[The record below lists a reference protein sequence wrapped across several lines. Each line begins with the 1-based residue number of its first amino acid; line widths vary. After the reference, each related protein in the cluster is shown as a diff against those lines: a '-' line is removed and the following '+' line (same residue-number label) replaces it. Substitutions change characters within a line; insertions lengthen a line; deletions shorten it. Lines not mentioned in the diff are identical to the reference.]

1 MREHGD
7 EGEIACLISS
17 SENTSALISMPC
29 DIGCRTFPSPA
40 IFLLQ
45 GATMSDRIALGA
57 RLSGRVIG
65 KEYKTMARPKHQAG
79 SLLIRG
85 KRKKMYVAR
94 YYENVAGPDGELQR
108 VRRSILLG
116 PVAEIGTRRAALN
129 RMAELLRPINLG
141 WQTPKATAT
150 FRQFV
155 REEWEPKVLCLFKLS
170 TQVGYRPLLSA
181 HLLPYFG
188 DSVLFEITPAH
199 VQGFLSDKSKTRIAW
214 HTLRNMRNVLRSVL
228 RTATEWGY
236 IEDNPVAHVK
246 LPPKPR
252 RTVTRYLLPGQVQ
265 KITAQMREPYR
276 SMVLLAVLTGLRRG
290 ELFALRWGAVNFQK
304 GTLDVRESVYNGHF
318 STPKTR
324 SSVRRIPLSSPAI
337 ALLRTRQAQMKRS
350 DPEELVFASRA
361 ETPFRPHNILKRVI
375 QPLCRKLKYGRVGWH
390 TFRHLHATL
399 LSELGEPLK
408 TSQAILGHSD
418 MQTTLQVYTHA
429 VSESVLRTEERL
441 AKAVL
446 DPIGPKSKK
455 GVDSKTEE
463 GVWIQ

>member
-1 MREHGD
+1 
-7 EGEIACLISS
+7 
-17 SENTSALISMPC
+17 
-29 DIGCRTFPSPA
+29 
-40 IFLLQ
+40 
-45 GATMSDRIALGA
+45 
-57 RLSGRVIG
+57 
-65 KEYKTMARPKHQAG
+65 
-79 SLLIRG
+79 
-85 KRKKMYVAR
+85 
-94 YYENVAGPDGELQR
+94 
-108 VRRSILLG
+108 
-116 PVAEIGTRRAALN
+116 
-129 RMAELLRPINLG
+129 MAELLRPINLG
-141 WQTPKATAT
+141 CQTPKATAT

-155 REEWEPKVLCLFKLS
+155 REEWRPKVLCLFKLS

-181 HLLPYFG
+181 QLLPYFG

-199 VQGFLSDKSKTRIAW
+199 VQGFLPDKSKTRIAW
-214 HTLRNMRNVLRSVL
+214 HPLRNMRNLLRSVL

-236 IEDNPVAHVK
+236 IEDNPVPRVK

-252 RTVTRYLLPGQVQ
+252 RTVTRCLRGQVQ
-265 KITAQMREPYR
+265 KLIAQMREPYR

-318 STPKTR
+318 STPNTR
-324 SSVRRIPLSSPAI
+324 SSVRRIPLSSPEI
-337 ALLRTRQAQMKRS
+337 ALLRAHQSRVKRS

-375 QPLCRKLKYGRVGWH
+375 QPLCRKLKYGCVGWH
-390 TFRHLHATL
+390 TFRHVNATL